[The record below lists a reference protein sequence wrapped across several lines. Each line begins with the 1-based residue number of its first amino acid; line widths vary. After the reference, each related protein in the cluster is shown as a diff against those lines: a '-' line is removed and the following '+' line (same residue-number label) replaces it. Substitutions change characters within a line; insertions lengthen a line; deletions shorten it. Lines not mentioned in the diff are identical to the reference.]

1 MQPRYNATIAIKNK
15 GIVDLE
21 FAHAL
26 ELGTITKIK
35 ALASH
40 EGVRISTIPQLLD
53 LSGFWIMHSEVWEGT
68 TVAKECLKLLK
79 EEGFDQSKILLIGFT
94 ES

>member
-1 MQPRYNATIAIKNK
+1 MQPMYSATIAVKTK

-21 FAHAL
+21 FARPL
-26 ELGTITKIK
+26 ELSTVTKIK
-35 ALASH
+35 ALASY
-40 EGVRISTIPQLLD
+40 EGVSVSIVPQLLG

-79 EEGFDQSKILLIGFT
+79 EEGFEESKILSIGFT